1 MARKFLS
8 MNPFTQQVL
17 KEYKFHSSSEITTAI
32 ASSHEAFKK
41 FSAQSFTQRAEKLL
55 NLGNLLI
62 KYKTELGTI
71 MSSEM
76 GKPISQS
83 YQERVKSSDCCS
95 YYAMNAENLLQ
106 SLNYP
111 VGNDCY
117 VTYEP
122 IGSLFL
128 IMPFNFPV

>member
-1 MARKFLS
+1 
-8 MNPFTQQVL
+8 
-17 KEYKFHSSSEITTAI
+17 
-32 ASSHEAFKK
+32 
-41 FSAQSFTQRAEKLL
+41 
-55 NLGNLLI
+55 
-62 KYKTELGTI
+62 
-71 MSSEM
+71 
-76 GKPISQS
+76 
-83 YQERVKSSDCCS
+83 
-95 YYAMNAENLLQ
+95 MNAENLLQ